1 MRYVIPTLLFCLAA
15 PTTAQERILTPK
27 TAEGIDATIQ

>member
-1 MRYVIPTLLFCLAA
+1 MRYVIPALLFCLAA
-15 PTTAQERILTPK
+15 PTTAQERILTPE